1 MIEFSLSLVYNT
13 PVGRFSPFVNSIYE
27 VKKVALSQDFE
38 ARRRERLKMQHK
50 KRERQRKIQ
59 RIVLIVAIAF
69 LAFLL
74 IFNIVKCAKQPS
86 EDNNTPIVTEIPDKK
101 DEEAKFDPS
110 MPEPKEGRNNYLDI
124 IKDSGQTDHVYLTF
138 DNGPSE
144 DVTPAILDVLRRYN
158 VKATFFMNGTD
169 IKDNPYLC
177 TRAIEEGHLVL
188 PLSKSGNADILY
200 ADKTTFMDEVEET
213 YDLIVENTPD
223 GKKPIKLYRFLGGS
237 YENSAFGS
245 EKQRYKDELAENG
258 YYYCDWNAGIGDSNT
273 ARSAEQLM
281 TYYKNNEPDLNN
293 LVIQLN
299 NKEEN
304 TATPKMLGNLIEY
317 LMEKGYTFSR
327 LDEIEFINEIEYE
340 DEEATFEDEEGNAD
354 TDEDEDSE
362 SPTKKPT
369 STKKPSSATASPKAT
384 KKPSA
389 TTAPAATK
397 KPTQRP
403 ATITPAPQTVTLP
416 PASGNEIEA
425 E

>member
-1 MIEFSLSLVYNT
+1 M
-13 PVGRFSPFVNSIYE
+13 
-27 VKKVALSQDFE
+27 ALSQDFE

-59 RIVLIVAIAF
+59 RIFLIAAIAF

-74 IFNIVKCAKQPS
+74 IFNMVKCAKKPS
-86 EDNNTPIVTEIPDKK
+86 ESNNAPIVTEVPDKK

-169 IKDNPYLC
+169 IKDNPHLC

-213 YDLIVENTPD
+213 YNLIVDNTPD

-245 EKQRYKDELAENG
+245 EKQRYKDVLAENG
-258 YYYCDWNAGIGDSNT
+258 YYYCDWNAGVGDTNT
-273 ARSAEQLM
+273 ARSPEQLM

-304 TATPKMLGNLIEY
+304 TSTPKMLGNLIEY
-317 LMEKGYTFSR
+317 LMEEGYIFSR

-340 DEEATFEDEEGNAD
+340 DEEAEFEDEGNI
-354 TDEDEDSE
+354 DEDEDE
-362 SPTKKPT
+362 EDNERPTKKP
-369 STKKPSSATASPKAT
+369 SETKKPSATSTPKAT
-384 KKPSA
+384 KKPNSTA
-389 TTAPAATK
+389 TP
-397 KPTQRP
+397 KPTTKPTARP
-403 ATITPAPQTVTLP
+403 VTITPAPQTATLP